1 MSTLQQ
7 RMAEAMQRRPDLTQA
22 DIARACGVSTPSVN
36 GWVSGA
42 TKSLKPGTARLA
54 AELFGCDQNWL
65 AIGVGAPQWGAAGK
79 RFSRAVELENN
90 PAYPAIRRVRFKLQ
104 AGVSGFAV
112 EDLEDDGP
120 PIVFRKDWFD
130 LHRYQPEKMLAARV
144 SGASMEPSLWDGDLV
159 VINTA
164 QTTPKDGIA
173 FALNIEGV
181 MAIKRLVR
189 DSGEWWIRSD
199 NPDKVRY
206 PDKRTHEG
214 VSVIGEVVYKQ
225 SERI

>member
-1 MSTLQQ
+1 M
-7 RMAEAMQRRPDLTQA
+7 R
-22 DIARACGVSTPSVN
+22 STP
-36 GWVSGA
+36 A
-42 TKSLKPGTARLA
+42 HDKKLQARLSEA
-54 AELFGCDQNWL
+54 VD
-65 AIGVGAPQWGAAGK
+65 
-79 RFSRAVELENN
+79 RFSEGSADAFGRLIGYANGGYIREVLSGKKPVREALIDRCHAVPVLAGWFDGVVPPQRFAPIELENN

-120 PIVFRKDWFD
+120 PIVFRADWFS
-130 LHRYQPEKMLAARV
+130 LHGYRPERMLAARV
-144 SGASMEPSLWDGDLV
+144 SGSSMEPSLWDGDLV

-189 DSGEWWIRSD
+189 DAGEWWIRSD